1 MHKANKA
8 IFLIHLLLVFFAASH
23 CNYKEN
29 KKLNDFDSTDMNRK
43 VELVG
48 DLGETLFKTNCVVCH
63 RINQRNCGGPNI
75 VDASE
80 RWQDKKLFKAY
91 IKNSKA
97 VREKNEYAKKM
108 WLEYGKIESHDFP
121 KLSDADI
128 NSIIIYL
135 ELQKHKKG

>member
-1 MHKANKA
+1 MHKEYKA
-8 IFLIHLLLVFFAASH
+8 ILLMHLLLVFLVASH
-23 CNYKEN
+23 CNYKQN
-29 KKLNDFDSTDMNRK
+29 NKLNNFDSTAMNRK
-43 VELVG
+43 VELVA

-75 VDASE
+75 IDAYE
-80 RWQDKKLFKAY
+80 RWEDKKLFKAY
-91 IKNSKA
+91 IRNSKS

-108 WLEYGKIESHDFP
+108 WLEYGMIESHNFP

-128 NSIIIYL
+128 NAIIVYL